1 MIEDNNP
8 ETKTVNYTRLFGEM
22 LIYLFLFGLLESL
35 KKYYDF
41 DTKYLAAIYVSIGI
55 LGLYLVSKN

>member
-41 DTKYLAAIYVSIGI
+41 DTKYLVAIYVSIGI